1 MLNDD
6 TVGELKMDSTIDS
19 FSDKVMLELL
29 VTTVVVIVVVGND
42 KLEIIADE
50 GMLLIAVLITNVEFS
65 GGVGRSSIVVL
76 LAENTVVGLWMAE
89 LFTVKVNMNFEEL
102 TILLAWL
109 VKLTILEDCVTVSLN
124 D

>member
-6 TVGELKMDSTIDS
+6 TVGDLKMDSTIDS

-29 VTTVVVIVVVGND
+29 VTTVVVVVGND

-76 LAENTVVGLWMAE
+76 LAENTVVGLWMVE
-89 LFTVKVNMNFEEL
+89 LFTVKVDMNFEEL